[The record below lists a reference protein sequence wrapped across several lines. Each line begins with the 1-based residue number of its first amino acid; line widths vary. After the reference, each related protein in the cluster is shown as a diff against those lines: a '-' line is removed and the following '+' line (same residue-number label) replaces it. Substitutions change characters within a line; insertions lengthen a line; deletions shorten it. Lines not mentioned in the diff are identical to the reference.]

1 MAMWRSG
8 RQNVYEFDAWQKVD
22 TFSTLLHDVCR
33 GLDLGRDKEWLLYLL
48 KQAGQLMREA
58 VEEGWKREHLAEC
71 LFGISEALTFLAL
84 VDYYLVF
91 LRHEGYL
98 TGERA
103 DEVDGR
109 LSELQDALASWAGRL
124 REALRASPESSLSA
138 SLWSHGT
145 SPQGEVISDSD
156 ATGGLFLC

>member
-1 MAMWRSG
+1 
-8 RQNVYEFDAWQKVD
+8 
-22 TFSTLLHDVCR
+22 
-33 GLDLGRDKEWLLYLL
+33 
-48 KQAGQLMREA
+48 
-58 VEEGWKREHLAEC
+58 
-71 LFGISEALTFLAL
+71 
-84 VDYYLVF
+84 

-124 REALRASPESSLSA
+124 REALRAGPESSLSA

-145 SPQGEVISDSD
+145 SPQSEVISDSD

>member
-8 RQNVYEFDAWQKVD
+8 CQNVHELNAWQEAD

-33 GLDLGRDKEWLLYLL
+33 RLDLGRDKEWLIYLL
-48 KQAGQLMREA
+48 KQAGQRMCEA
-58 VEEGWKREHLAEC
+58 VEQGWKREHLAEY

-84 VDYYLVF
+84 VDYYLMF

-103 DEVDGR
+103 DEVEG
-109 LSELQDALASWAGRL
+109 SCSALQDTLAALAARL
-124 REALRASPESSLSA
+124 REALRAGPGDGLSA
-138 SLWSHGT
+138 SPWSHGIG
-145 SPQGEVISDSD
+145 PQGEVIIDSD